1 MSYSNIKTTKTNSD
15 RVKSFDFENIK
26 FGKTFTDHMFMADYI
41 DGKWTNLEILPTQ
54 PMSIHPGNM
63 TLHYGQAL
71 FEGMKATKAQDGTPL
86 LYRLDKYLTRI
97 NASSKRLCMPE
108 LPAEVFLGGLRELV
122 TLDQAW
128 IPPQSGSA
136 LYVRPFMFAMD
147 NHIGVRPSE
156 TYRFMIIALPAG
168 PYYGRPVSLRVEPHY
183 IRAAVGG
190 VGEAKAAGN
199 YAAAMYPTKL
209 AHDAGYDQIL
219 WLDAK
224 EHKYIQ
230 EVGTMNIFF
239 VVGDKV
245 ITPATD
251 GTILKGITRDSIITI
266 CKDKG
271 IEVEERP
278 ISIDEIVEAHEKGEL
293 KECFGSGTAAVI
305 AKVNKIGYKNMDY
318 QLPDSFPVA
327 SMLKETIDGIRA
339 GSIEDKFNW
348 LEELPILTS
357 V

>member
-1 MSYSNIKTTKTNSD
+1 MSVSNIKITKVNSD
-15 RVKSFDFENIK
+15 RVKSFDFENIT
-26 FGKTFTDHMFMADYI
+26 FGRTFTDHMFSADYI
-41 DGKWTNLEILPTQ
+41 DGKWTNLEIRPTE
-54 PMSIHPGNM
+54 PLSIHPGNM

-97 NASSKRLCMPE
+97 NASAKRMCIPE
-108 LPAEVFLGGLRELV
+108 LPEEVFFGGLRELV

-136 LYVRPFMFAMD
+136 LYVRPFMFATD
-147 NHIGVRPSE
+147 DHIGVRPSN
-156 TYRFMIIALPAG
+156 TYKFMIIALPAG
-168 PYYGRPVSLRVEPHY
+168 PYYGRPVSLRAESTY
-183 IRAAVGG
+183 IRAALGG

-209 AHDAGYDQIL
+209 AQEAGYDQVL
-219 WLDAK
+219 WLDAN

-239 VVGDKV
+239 VIGDKV
-245 ITPATD
+245 ITPNTD
-251 GTILKGITRDSIITI
+251 GTILKGITRDSLITI

-271 IEVEERP
+271 IQVEERP
-278 ISIDEIVEAHEKGEL
+278 ISIDEVIDAHKNGSL

-305 AKVNKIGYKNMDY
+305 AKVNKIGYKDQDY
-318 QLPDSFPVA
+318 SLAESYQIS
-327 SMLKETIDGIRA
+327 SMLKESINGIRA
-339 GSIEDKFNW
+339 GIIEDKFGW
-348 LEELPILTS
+348 LEKLPILTT